1 MAKPRKPK
9 AKAASVVPT
18 TKAPEVETLA
28 AELIERQHHGLRNA
42 VIKYGFTSKK
52 SKRFGRVVLVRE
64 EVQTLTERKVCFL
77 VIVSK
82 LYWDAY
88 EKTPIRRE
96 AALDELLCSMSYDG
110 MTPRIEKHDFKG
122 YRANI
127 LRYGVQTDELAEA
140 FRGCQLTL
148 PAMADIEAELAPPP
162 RCNDCGEPVDGDRIS
177 LSGAPLCDACF
188 KFMSGLLDPDSSTAD
203 DEGQHCEGGCGR
215 FLRAG
220 ALQEQPDAKLLC
232 WRCRE
237 TLGTDADEGG
247 AEEFAGEAPLAYG
260 TSVTLSYGDKSVT
273 MTGEQFAK
281 STDAIADMSPDE
293 IAAFAGVEVPG
304 VDFTEHATATAG
316 AAQ

>member
-1 MAKPRKPK
+1 MAKPKPKPK
-9 AKAASVVPT
+9 AARVVPT

-110 MTPRIEKHDFKG
+110 MTPRVEKPDCKG

-127 LRYGVQTDELAEA
+127 LRYGLQTDELAMA
-140 FRGCQLTL
+140 FKGCQLVL
-148 PAMADIEAELAPPP
+148 PAMAEIERELAAPP
-162 RCNDCGEPVDGDRIS
+162 RCDDCGDPASTGRQGEGGV
-177 LSGAPLCDACF
+177 PLCEACW
-188 KFMSGLLDPDSSTAD
+188 KFRQDCADETNSNAD
-203 DEGQHCEGGCGR
+203 DDGAHCEGCGSWGLESR
-215 FLRAG
+215 LTEMA
-220 ALQEQPDAKLLC
+220 DARLLC
-232 WRCRE
+232 YKCRE
-237 TLGTDADEGG
+237 AVGVDADEV
-247 AEEFAGEAPLAYG
+247 A
-260 TSVTLSYGDKSVT
+260 D
-273 MTGEQFAK
+273 
-281 STDAIADMSPDE
+281 DADASDDDDDDEMS
-293 IAAFAGVEVPG
+293 G
-304 VDFTEHATATAG
+304 VDFTEHASAAETAG
-316 AAQ
+316 VA

>member
-1 MAKPRKPK
+1 MTKPRKPK
-9 AKAASVVPT
+9 AKPQSVVPT
-18 TKAPEVETLA
+18 TKAPEVEELA

-42 VIKYGFTSKK
+42 VIKYGFTAKK
-52 SKRFGRVVLVRE
+52 SRRFGRVVLVRE
-64 EVQTLTERKVCFL
+64 EVQTLTECKVCFL

-110 MTPRIEKHDFKG
+110 MTPRIEKVDFKG

-148 PAMADIEAELAPPP
+148 PNVEDVERELAEPE
-162 RCNDCGEPVDGDRIS
+162 RCDDCGEPSNGRQGEGGV
-177 LSGAPLCDACF
+177 PLCEDCWRFRNDCADE
-188 KFMSGLLDPDSSTAD
+188 SNSNAD
-203 DEGQHCEGGCGR
+203 DMGAHCEGCNSWGR
-215 FLRAG
+215 EGRLVEMADSR
-220 ALQEQPDAKLLC
+220 LLC
-232 WRCRE
+232 HKCRE
-237 TLGTDADEGG
+237 AATASDGESDEVGD
-247 AEEFAGEAPLAYG
+247 EAPLVDG

-273 MTGEQFAK
+273 MTGEEFAK
-281 STDAIADMSPDE
+281 STDALVDMSSDE
-293 IAAFAGVEVPG
+293 IAAFAGVDVPG
-304 VDFTEHATATAG
+304 VDFTEHATAG